1 MASMIRKQVYL
12 DPRHDRELKRMAR
25 ESGKSEATIIREA
38 LDRLILD
45 TRLEKERMEA
55 WEAERAFMDQWM
67 ARGPVPAKQEP
78 TAGKVGHQRRW
89 RREDLYDRK
98 GLR

>member
-1 MASMIRKQVYL
+1 MIRKQVYL
-12 DPRHDRELKRMAR
+12 DPRHDRELKRMAL
-25 ESGKSEATIIREA
+25 ESGKTEATIIREA
-38 LDRLILD
+38 LDRLFLD

-55 WEAERAFMDQWM
+55 WKAEREFIDQWM
-67 ARGPVPAKQEP
+67 SKGPVP
-78 TAGKVGHQRRW
+78 GRQRRW

>member
-1 MASMIRKQVYL
+1 MSTRIRKQVYL
-12 DPRHDRELKRMAR
+12 DPKHERELKRMAR
-25 ESGKSEATIIREA
+25 QSGKTEATIIREA

-55 WEAERAFMDQWM
+55 WEAERAFIDQWM
-67 ARGPVPAKQEP
+67 ARGPVPAEQGSL
-78 TAGKVGHQRRW
+78 ADKVGQRRW